1 MQSNYFTKL
10 IVVHY
15 PNIHLI
21 ELYIAFY
28 VRLKKEE
35 AGNSGAGNYK
45 LVKNKFVTGGAV
57 DE

>member
-21 ELYIAFY
+21 ELYIALY

-45 LVKNKFVTGGAV
+45 FVTGGAV